1 MKAID
6 RFQRFNKK
14 IYNSQDIL
22 KNHILDKYPIHYTDD
37 VDDLS
42 QIEQYAEQSDYVW
55 LIDKNI
61 ELYRSFPLWL
71 KVSKN
76 KDQTYM
82 FPYVYKK
89 SKRVMSWKKVQ
100 LVPTKATD
108 TKKVTL
114 PHICGEYDVYMGKN
128 LFDVFFIGNKETGTW
143 EKLIN
148 KLPHAIAVDS
158 YQEAIR
164 NSQTDMFWVVWD
176 DLIVDDKFNF
186 NYVPDEWSF
195 KYPHVFANNKLEQ
208 FDGICLMPKNYIPT
222 DKELEFRFFV
232 SKKQVNQIASKTR
245 NYDIFKINNYD
256 DYKNAMEETRTY
268 MFWGVPSDVE
278 VNFDFNLNIEFIN
291 RFDREITHVFKND
304 EHYDGVVLFS
314 KHVGL
319 TEKELTH
326 RFYANK
332 KEWDVVTSTPKPFD
346 YFDVDTY
353 SDYLAALDQSST
365 DMFWVSSKNIEV
377 DQDLIKN
384 FYISHHNIIDRNQ
397 NHAFKHVVDDSVL
410 YNGLFLCSK
419 NKPLTEREVEHR
431 FLVERK
437 EWDIVG
443 STKKKYDQFI
453 INNYPDYLHA
463 KQNSVTEM
471 FWGIPSDVDTN
482 HEFDLYFEHQ
492 NSYDRNITHVF
503 KNNEHYDGVV
513 LFSKHASLTEKEL
526 THRFYA
532 NKKEWDIVVSN
543 PKSYDYF
550 DVDTYSDYV
559 RALDESTTDMFWLGS
574 KNIEV
579 DRDLIKNFYISH
591 HSTVDRNQNHAFVHQ
606 VDDEKYYNGLFLVS
620 KNKLL
625 TEREVEHRFLVERKE
640 WDIVGSTKKSYDVFE
655 IDSYSDYLT
664 ALETSTTEM
673 FWMSSRNIDATI
685 PGIYFTHNNEYD
697 RKQNHAFI
705 HRVGEID
712 HYNGLFLCSK
722 HMPLTQK
729 EIDYRHVVNAKEW
742 NIVGSTKKIYD
753 IFVINNYVD
762 YFKAFESSNT
772 EMFWGVPS
780 DVEVKF
786 EFDLYFT
793 HNNEY
798 DRKINHVM
806 LNGIHR
812 DGVVLFSKHSTV
824 TEKEIENRF
833 YVNKKEW
840 DVVASVPKQ
849 YEKFIINDYPDYL
862 NALETTTTEL
872 FWMIPPEVVSNKD
885 FDFNL
890 YFPHHEKFEREMNH
904 VFMNGPA
911 YDGISLISKK
921 SFITEKE
928 IDMRF
933 FANKKQ
939 YSIVASN
946 PHPYDIVFISKD
958 EEHAD
963 KNYQTLLDRFPDA
976 KRVHGVNGIHQ
987 AHIAAAKLCS
997 TDMIWIVDADAEI
1010 IPKFNFDYY
1019 VPAYDPDSRKTV
1031 HVWKAQNP
1039 INSLVYGYGAVK
1051 LLPREMTINMDTSKP
1066 DMTTSISPYFKP
1078 INRISNVTKFN
1089 TDPFSSWR
1097 SAFRETV
1104 KLASK
1109 SINGQL
1115 DEETDFRLNIWC
1127 TKGKDKLFGEYCIAG
1142 AVAGKAYGLANTGN
1156 LEALKMINDF
1166 AWLKQQFDQTYEL
1179 T

>member
-100 LVPTKATD
+100 LVPTKVTD

-256 DYKNAMEETRTY
+256 DYKNAMEETRTH

-314 KHVGL
+314 KHVSL

-326 RFYANK
+326 RFYATK
-332 KEWDVVTSTPKPFD
+332 KEWDVVASKPKPFD

-353 SDYLAALDQSST
+353 SDYLEALNQSTT

-384 FYISHHNIIDRNQ
+384 FYISHHNIVDRNQ
-397 NHAFKHVVDDSVL
+397 NHAFKHVVNDSIL

-437 EWDIVG
+437 EWDVVG

-482 HEFDLYFEHQ
+482 YEFDLYFEHQ

-503 KNNEHYDGVV
+503 KNSEHHDGVV
-513 LFSKHASLTEKEL
+513 LFSKHASLTEKEV

-532 NKKEWDIVVSN
+532 NKKEWDIVVSK

-625 TEREVEHRFLVERKE
+625 TEREIEHRFLAERKE
-640 WDIVGSTKKSYDVFE
+640 WD
-655 IDSYSDYLT
+655 
-664 ALETSTTEM
+664 
-673 FWMSSRNIDATI
+673 
-685 PGIYFTHNNEYD
+685 
-697 RKQNHAFI
+697 
-705 HRVGEID
+705 
-712 HYNGLFLCSK
+712 
-722 HMPLTQK
+722 
-729 EIDYRHVVNAKEW
+729 
-742 NIVGSTKKIYD
+742 IVGSTKKIYD

-849 YEKFIINDYPDYL
+849 YEKFIINDYQDYL

-976 KRVHGVNGIHQ
+976 KRVHGVSGIHQ

-1089 TDPFSSWR
+1089 TDPFSTWR

-1127 TKGKDKLFGEYCIAG
+1127 TKGKDKPFGEYCIAG

-1156 LEALKMINDF
+1156 LETLKMINDF

>member
-1 MKAID
+1 
-6 RFQRFNKK
+6 
-14 IYNSQDIL
+14 
-22 KNHILDKYPIHYTDD
+22 
-37 VDDLS
+37 
-42 QIEQYAEQSDYVW
+42 
-55 LIDKNI
+55 
-61 ELYRSFPLWL
+61 
-71 KVSKN
+71 
-76 KDQTYM
+76 
-82 FPYVYKK
+82 
-89 SKRVMSWKKVQ
+89 
-100 LVPTKATD
+100 
-108 TKKVTL
+108 
-114 PHICGEYDVYMGKN
+114 
-128 LFDVFFIGNKETGTW
+128 
-143 EKLIN
+143 
-148 KLPHAIAVDS
+148 
-158 YQEAIR
+158 
-164 NSQTDMFWVVWD
+164 MFW
-176 DLIVDDKFNF
+176 
-186 NYVPDEWSF
+186 
-195 KYPHVFANNKLEQ
+195 
-208 FDGICLMPKNYIPT
+208 M
-222 DKELEFRFFV
+222 
-232 SKKQVNQIASKTR
+232 
-245 NYDIFKINNYD
+245 
-256 DYKNAMEETRTY
+256 
-268 MFWGVPSDVE
+268 
-278 VNFDFNLNIEFIN
+278 
-291 RFDREITHVFKND
+291 
-304 EHYDGVVLFS
+304 
-314 KHVGL
+314 
-319 TEKELTH
+319 
-326 RFYANK
+326 
-332 KEWDVVTSTPKPFD
+332 
-346 YFDVDTY
+346 
-353 SDYLAALDQSST
+353 
-365 DMFWVSSKNIEV
+365 SSKNISATIPDMYFTHDNE
-377 DQDLIKN
+377 
-384 FYISHHNIIDRNQ
+384 YDRKQ
-397 NHAFKHVVDDSVL
+397 NHAFIHRVNGIDH

-419 NKPLTEREVEHR
+419 HMPLTQ
-431 FLVERK
+431 K
-437 EWDIVG
+437 
-443 STKKKYDQFI
+443 
-453 INNYPDYLHA
+453 
-463 KQNSVTEM
+463 
-471 FWGIPSDVDTN
+471 
-482 HEFDLYFEHQ
+482 
-492 NSYDRNITHVF
+492 
-503 KNNEHYDGVV
+503 
-513 LFSKHASLTEKEL
+513 
-526 THRFYA
+526 
-532 NKKEWDIVVSN
+532 
-543 PKSYDYF
+543 
-550 DVDTYSDYV
+550 
-559 RALDESTTDMFWLGS
+559 
-574 KNIEV
+574 EV
-579 DRDLIKNFYISH
+579 DYRHIVN
-591 HSTVDRNQNHAFVHQ
+591 
-606 VDDEKYYNGLFLVS
+606 
-620 KNKLL
+620 
-625 TEREVEHRFLVERKE
+625 RKE

-673 FWMSSRNIDATI
+673 FWMSSRNINATI

-712 HYNGLFLCSK
+712 YYNGLFLCSK

-729 EIDYRHVVNAKEW
+729 EINYRHVVNAKEW
-742 NIVGSTKKIYD
+742 DVVGSTKKIYD

-849 YEKFIINDYPDYL
+849 YEKFIINDYQDYL

-1089 TDPFSSWR
+1089 TDPFSTWR

-1127 TKGKDKLFGEYCIAG
+1127 TKGKDKPFGEYCIAG